1 MKKTYRY
8 FFRLIKDNFFSL
20 AAFEFI
26 FKASVFILFVP
37 LIAKLMNIATNNAG
51 IMFITTKNVARLM
64 KNPLMIVMTA
74 AVILILI
81 CISYYEVCCIWMC
94 YRKYTRGIKM
104 TVTDMFAD
112 GLIHLRKTSRRYG
125 IKIYLQMAAIF
136 PLLCFHMNVILFDR
150 LDILSSCLKFIFRG
164 VPVKY
169 IGAVSAVAFIF
180 LFSFSTQKFGKSISG
195 RKEGVKHFFRRT
207 LHLVVTNLLTGI
219 VLFLIYLTIVVIAAL
234 VIRFFGSRN
243 SALVYLIRTENIMY
257 YVLAFLAG
265 ALGYITNIAL
275 LFMFQSKQ
283 KMGEKVLEKQPKG
296 IRRKI
301 VTVLIAV
308 VFMADAGT
316 AAGYCINGSH
326 VLEEMFISTSVT
338 AHRGGAKFVPENTM
352 YGVKYAIESGS
363 DYIEIDVQ
371 LSADGEVFLLHDT
384 NLKRTTGANKM
395 AYNLTYEE
403 LSKLDAGSYFD
414 SSFSDAYIPTLD
426 EVLTECKSK
435 INLNIEIK
443 SSRRGEELVT
453 KVLELI
459 DRHEMREQC
468 VITSTEY
475 PYLKQV
481 KEMRPELRTGYISN
495 MLYGDPTSLKYADFF
510 SVKFAVVNENFVRS
524 AHNAGKEVHVWTVNT
539 KPLINR
545 MKGMDVDSIITDN
558 PVLARKILSRKN
570 DRKSLAEI
578 LQTFLY
584 R

>member
-1 MKKTYRY
+1 MKKTCGY
-8 FFRLIKDNFFSL
+8 FFRLIKDNFISL

-26 FKASVFILFVP
+26 FKASAFILFVP
-37 LIAKLMNIATNNAG
+37 LIARLMNIATNNAG

-64 KNPLMIVMTA
+64 KNPLMIVMTLSM
-74 AVILILI
+74 ILILI

-94 YRKYTRGIKM
+94 YRKYARGIRPS
-104 TVTDMFAD
+104 VSDMFAD
-112 GLIHLRKTSRRYG
+112 GLVHLSKTSRRYG

-136 PLLCFHMNVILFDR
+136 PLLCFHMTVILFDR
-150 LDILSSCLKFIFRG
+150 LDILASCVKFIFRG
-164 VPVKY
+164 IPVKY
-169 IGAVSAVAFIF
+169 IGAISAVAVIF
-180 LFSFSTQKFGKSISG
+180 LFSFSTQKFGRSISG
-195 RKEGVKHFFRRT
+195 RREEMKHFFRRT
-207 LHLVVTNLLTGI
+207 VHLIAVNLITGLA
-219 VLFLIYLTIVVIAAL
+219 LFLIYLTIVVIAAL
-234 VIRFFGSRN
+234 VIRFFGKKN

-265 ALGYITNIAL
+265 AFGYISNIAL
-275 LFMFQSKQ
+275 LFMFQSKHRTSG
-283 KMGEKVLEKQPKG
+283 KPLVRQPKG
-296 IRRKI
+296 LRRKI
-301 VTVLIAV
+301 VTVLIII
-308 VFMADAGT
+308 VFVADIGS
-316 AAGYCINGSH
+316 AAGYVVNGSH
-326 VLEEMFISTSVT
+326 VLEEIFISTTVT

-352 YGVKYAIESGS
+352 YGVEYAIESGS

-384 NLKRTTGANKM
+384 SLKRTTGANKP
-395 AYNLTYEE
+395 AYTLTYEE
-403 LSKLDAGSYFD
+403 LSRLDAGSFFN

-426 EVLTECKSK
+426 EVLTACKSK

-443 SSRRGEELVT
+443 SSKRGDELVT

-475 PYLKQV
+475 PYLKLV
-481 KEMRPELRTGYISN
+481 KELRPEIRTGYISN

-510 SVKFAVVNENFVRS
+510 SVKFAVVNENFVKA

-545 MKGMDVDSIITDN
+545 MKGLDVDSIITDN
-558 PVLARKILSRKN
+558 PVLARKILARKN

>member
-1 MKKTYRY
+1 MKKTCRY
-8 FFRLIKDNFFSL
+8 FFRLIKDNFISL

-74 AVILILI
+74 AMILVFI
-81 CISYYEVCCIWMC
+81 CVSYYEVCCIWMC

-207 LHLVVTNLLTGI
+207 IHLVVTNLLTGI

-243 SALVYLIRTENIMY
+243 SALVYLIRTENVMY

-316 AAGYCINGSH
+316 AAGYCHFPCCRTILPKH
-326 VLEEMFISTSVT
+326 V
-338 AHRGGAKFVPENTM
+338 
-352 YGVKYAIESGS
+352 
-363 DYIEIDVQ
+363 
-371 LSADGEVFLLHDT
+371 
-384 NLKRTTGANKM
+384 
-395 AYNLTYEE
+395 
-403 LSKLDAGSYFD
+403 
-414 SSFSDAYIPTLD
+414 
-426 EVLTECKSK
+426 
-435 INLNIEIK
+435 
-443 SSRRGEELVT
+443 
-453 KVLELI
+453 
-459 DRHEMREQC
+459 
-468 VITSTEY
+468 
-475 PYLKQV
+475 
-481 KEMRPELRTGYISN
+481 
-495 MLYGDPTSLKYADFF
+495 
-510 SVKFAVVNENFVRS
+510 
-524 AHNAGKEVHVWTVNT
+524 
-539 KPLINR
+539 
-545 MKGMDVDSIITDN
+545 
-558 PVLARKILSRKN
+558 
-570 DRKSLAEI
+570 
-578 LQTFLY
+578 
-584 R
+584 

>member
-1 MKKTYRY
+1 MKKTCRY
-8 FFRLIKDNFFSL
+8 FFRLIKDNFISL

-37 LIAKLMNIATNNAG
+37 LIAKLMNVATNNAG

-94 YRKYTRGIKM
+94 YRKYTRGIK
-104 TVTDMFAD
+104 VSVSDMFVD
-112 GLIHLRKTSRRYG
+112 GMIHLRKTSRRYG
-125 IKIYLQMAAIF
+125 VKIYLQMAAIF

-164 VPVKY
+164 IPVKY

-180 LFSFSTQKFGKSISG
+180 LFSFSTQKFGRSISG
-195 RKEGVKHFFRRT
+195 RKEGIKHFFRRT
-207 LHLVVTNLLTGI
+207 LHLVAVNLLTGL

-234 VIRFFGSRN
+234 VIRFFGQKN
-243 SALVYLIRTENIMY
+243 FALVYLIRTENVMY

-283 KMGEKVLEKQPKG
+283 KMREKVLVKKHEG

-301 VTVLIAV
+301 VSVLIAI
-308 VFMADAGT
+308 VFLADAGT
-316 AAGYCINGSH
+316 AAGYFMNGSH
-326 VLEEMFISTSVT
+326 ILEEMFISTTVT
-338 AHRGGAKFVPENTM
+338 AHRGGDKFVPENTM

-363 DYIEIDVQ
+363 EYIEIDVQ

-384 NLKRTTGANKM
+384 NLKRTTGANKL

-403 LSKLDAGSYFD
+403 LSKLDAGSYFG

-443 SSRRGEELVT
+443 SSRRGEELVA

-459 DRHEMREQC
+459 DKHEMR
-468 VITSTEY
+468 
-475 PYLKQV
+475 
-481 KEMRPELRTGYISN
+481 
-495 MLYGDPTSLKYADFF
+495 
-510 SVKFAVVNENFVRS
+510 
-524 AHNAGKEVHVWTVNT
+524 
-539 KPLINR
+539 
-545 MKGMDVDSIITDN
+545 
-558 PVLARKILSRKN
+558 
-570 DRKSLAEI
+570 
-578 LQTFLY
+578 
-584 R
+584 